1 MKIPYAPT
9 FFQPLLLAGLLAVGL
24 SGCSL
29 PNSTA
34 TKTAAKASG
43 SFSDG
48 EILQVL
54 RTLNEAEIAQAQLAA
69 QKSNKQEIKETA
81 EHIIKDHTQ
90 NNERIDSMA
99 QAGIKLEKS
108 PLSRGLK
115 LQTEEIR
122 ENLTDLNGTEF
133 ECTYLE
139 KQIEQHQLALDTV
152 RSELLPDAKSPQVRR
167 LLSTTAPALEQHLQ
181 SAQNTRDAIPQ
192 CATT

>member
-1 MKIPYAPT
+1 MKIRYGIFRPIFVTA
-9 FFQPLLLAGLLAVGL
+9 LLALGL
-24 SGCSL
+24 SACSL

-54 RTLNEAEIAQAQLAA
+54 QTLNEGEIAQAQLAT
-69 QKSNKQEIKETA
+69 QKSNNREIQETA
-81 EHIIKDHTQ
+81 EHIIRDHTQ
-90 NNERIDSMA
+90 NNQRIQSMA
-99 QAGIKLEKS
+99 QSGMKLEKS
-108 PLSRGLK
+108 PLSRGLE

-122 ENLTDLNGTEF
+122 EDLAELSGTEF

-152 RSELLPDAKSPQVRR
+152 RSELLPDAESPQVRR
-167 LLSTTAPALEQHLQ
+167 LLTNTAPGLQQHLQ
-181 SAQNTRDAIPQ
+181 SAQETRNSIPQ